1 VKEDPALIR
10 IEHLEF
16 RYGREPV
23 LVDIELAILKG
34 DFLAVI
40 GPNGSGKTSLIKV
53 MLGLLEPTRGAVYLF
68 GKPLRDF
75 SEWYRVGYVPQKAT
89 HFDPYFPASVQEV
102 VAMGLVAV
110 GHRRRLRS
118 AERESRVLGALESV
132 GMEHM
137 KARPVGELSGG
148 QQQRVFI
155 ARALV
160 SSPEILI
167 LDEPT
172 AGVDAEA
179 QNRFYAMLDRLNRET
194 GLTVVFSTH
203 NVGVVTRHVNKV
215 ACINQKLYFHGS
227 HEEFCETDHLL
238 EMVGGRAHIIQ
249 HEH

>member
-1 VKEDPALIR
+1 MNDERTLIR
-10 IEHLEF
+10 LEHVEF
-16 RYGREPV
+16 RYRRDPV
-23 LVDIELAILKG
+23 LVDIELAIQAR

-40 GPNGSGKTSLIKV
+40 GPNGSGKTSLLKI
-53 MLGLLEPTRGAVYLF
+53 MLGLLEPVRGAVSLF
-68 GKPLRDF
+68 GVPIRDF
-75 SEWYRVGYVPQKAT
+75 REWERVGYVPQKAT

-102 VAMGLVAV
+102 VAMGLVAA
-110 GHRRRLRS
+110 GNRRS
-118 AERESRVLGALESV
+118 ARSGERNSRVLGALEAV
-132 GMEHM
+132 GMED
-137 KARPVGELSGG
+137 KKERPIGELSGG

-172 AGVDAEA
+172 AGVDAES
-179 QNRFYAMLDRLNRET
+179 QNRFYGMLDRLNRET

-203 NVGVVTRHVNKV
+203 NVGVVTKHVNKV
-215 ACINQKLYFHGS
+215 ACVNQRLFFHGS

-238 EMVGGRAHIIQ
+238 EAVGGRAHIIH

>member
-1 VKEDPALIR
+1 MKDDRTLIR
-10 IEHLEF
+10 IEHVEF
-16 RYGREPV
+16 RYRKDPV
-23 LVDIELAILKG
+23 LVDIRLEIQAG

-40 GPNGSGKTSLIKV
+40 GPNGSGKTSLIKI
-53 MLGLLEPTRGAVYLF
+53 MLGLLEPARGAVFLF
-68 GKPLRDF
+68 GTPIRDF
-75 SEWYRVGYVPQKAT
+75 REWERVGYVPQKAI

-102 VAMGLVAV
+102 VAMGLVAGV
-110 GHRRRLRS
+110 HRRRVRS
-118 AERESRVLGALESV
+118 GERESRILGALEAV
-132 GMEHM
+132 RMEDM
-137 KARPVGELSGG
+137 KDRPIGELSGG

-172 AGVDAEA
+172 AGVDAES
-179 QNRFYAMLDRLNRET
+179 QNRFYGMLDRLNRET

-203 NVGVVTRHVNKV
+203 NVGVVTKHVNKV
-215 ACINQKLYFHGS
+215 ACVNQRLFFHGS

-238 EMVGGRAHIIQ
+238 EAVGGRAHIIH

>member
-1 VKEDPALIR
+1 VKDDRTLIR
-10 IEHLEF
+10 IDHVEF
-16 RYGREPV
+16 RYRKDPV
-23 LVDIELAILKG
+23 LVDIQLEIQAG

-40 GPNGSGKTSLIKV
+40 GPNGSGKTSLIKI
-53 MLGLLEPTRGAVYLF
+53 MLGLLEPVRGAVSLF
-68 GKPLRDF
+68 GTPIRDF
-75 SEWYRVGYVPQKAT
+75 REWERIGYVPQKAI
-89 HFDPYFPASVQEV
+89 HFDPYFPASVKEV

-110 GHRRRLRS
+110 AHQRRVRS
-118 AERESRVLGALESV
+118 GERESRVLGALEAV
-132 GMEHM
+132 RMED
-137 KARPVGELSGG
+137 KKDRPIGELSGG

-172 AGVDAEA
+172 AGVDAES
-179 QNRFYAMLDRLNRET
+179 QNRFYGMLDRLNRER

-203 NVGVVTRHVNKV
+203 NVGVINRHVNKV
-215 ACINQKLYFHGS
+215 ACINQRLFFHGS

-238 EMVGGRAHIIQ
+238 EAVGGRAHIIH

>member
-1 VKEDPALIR
+1 MDDRTLIR
-10 IEHLEF
+10 LEGVGF

-23 LVDIELAILKG
+23 LVDIDLSIQPG

-40 GPNGSGKTSLIKV
+40 GPNGSGKTTLIKI
-53 MLGLLEPTRGAVYLF
+53 MLGLLTPSNGSASLF
-68 GKPLRDF
+68 GTPLREFRNWDL
-75 SEWYRVGYVPQKAT
+75 VGYVPQKAT

-102 VAMGLVAV
+102 VGMGLVA
-110 GHRRRLRS
+110 GGSRRRLPS
-118 AERESRVLGALESV
+118 GERRTRILGVLESV
-132 GMEHM
+132 GLEDVHS
-137 KARPVGELSGG
+137 RPIGELSGG

-172 AGVDAEA
+172 AGVDVGA
-179 QNRFYAMLDRLNRET
+179 QKTFYGMLDRLNREE

-203 NVGVVTRHVNKV
+203 NVGVVTEHVNKV
-215 ACINQKLYFHGS
+215 ACINQRLYFHGS
-227 HEEFCETDHLL
+227 HEEFCATDHLL
-238 EMVGGRAHIIQ
+238 EMAGGRAHIIH

>member
-1 VKEDPALIR
+1 MNDDRTLIR
-10 IEHLEF
+10 IKGVEF
-16 RYGREPV
+16 RYGRDPV
-23 LVDIELAILKG
+23 LVDIGLEIQAG

-40 GPNGSGKTSLIKV
+40 GPNGSGKTSLIKI
-53 MLGLLEPTRGAVYLF
+53 MLGLLHPTRGDVSLF
-68 GKPLRDF
+68 GTPIREF
-75 SEWYRVGYVPQKAT
+75 REWEKVGYVPQKAT

-102 VAMGLVAV
+102 VGMGLVAV
-110 GHRRRLRS
+110 GHRQRLRS
-118 AERESRVLGALESV
+118 GERESLVLGALKAV
-132 GMEHM
+132 GMEGL
-137 KARPVGELSGG
+137 KARPIGELSGG

-179 QNRFYAMLDRLNRET
+179 QNRFYEMLDRLNRER

-215 ACINQKLYFHGS
+215 ACINQRLYFHGS

-238 EMVGGRAHIIQ
+238 EAVGGRMHIIS

>member
-1 VKEDPALIR
+1 MKDDRVLIR
-10 IEHLEF
+10 LRKVGF
-16 RYGREPV
+16 RYRRDPV
-23 LVDIELAILKG
+23 LVDVDLEILAG

-53 MLGLLEPTRGAVYLF
+53 MLGLLQPTRGEVSLF
-68 GKPLRDF
+68 GTPIREF
-75 SEWYRVGYVPQKAT
+75 REWERIGYVPQKAT

-102 VAMGLVAV
+102 VAMGLVAG

-118 AERESRVLGALESV
+118 AERETLVLGALEAV
-132 GMEHM
+132 GMNRM
-137 KARPVGELSGG
+137 KSRPVGELSGG

-172 AGVDAEA
+172 AGVDAQA
-179 QNRFYAMLDRLNRET
+179 QNRFYGMLDQLNRET

-215 ACINQKLYFHGS
+215 ACINQRLFFHGS

-238 EMVGGRAHIIQ
+238 EAVGGRAHIIQ

>member
-1 VKEDPALIR
+1 MDERILIR
-10 IEHLEF
+10 IRKVEF
-16 RYGREPV
+16 RYWRDPV
-23 LVDIELAILKG
+23 LVDVDLEIHAG

-53 MLGLLEPTRGAVYLF
+53 MLGLLQPTRGDVSLF
-68 GKPLRDF
+68 GTPIRDF
-75 SEWYRVGYVPQKAT
+75 RGWEKIGYVPQKAT

-118 AERESRVLGALESV
+118 GERESLVLGALESV
-132 GMEHM
+132 GMDSM
-137 KARPVGELSGG
+137 KARPIGELSGG

-179 QNRFYAMLDRLNRET
+179 QNRFYGMLDRMNRES

-203 NVGVVTRHVNKV
+203 NVGVVNRHVNKV
-215 ACINQKLYFHGS
+215 ACINQRLYFHGS

-238 EMVGGRAHIIQ
+238 EAVGGKAHIIH

>member
-1 VKEDPALIR
+1 MRDDRPLIR
-10 IEHLEF
+10 IRKVEF
-16 RYGREPV
+16 RYWSDPV
-23 LVDIELAILKG
+23 LVDVDLEILAG

-53 MLGLLEPTRGAVYLF
+53 MLGLLQPTRGDVSLF
-68 GKPLRDF
+68 GTPIKDF
-75 SEWYRVGYVPQKAT
+75 REWERIGYVPQKAT

-102 VAMGLVAV
+102 VAMGLVPV
-110 GHRRRLRS
+110 GHRRRLRTG
-118 AERESRVLGALESV
+118 ERESLVLGALEAV
-132 GMEHM
+132 GMDRM
-137 KARPVGELSGG
+137 KARPIGELSGG

-179 QNRFYAMLDRLNRET
+179 QNRFYEMLDRLNRET

-203 NVGVVTRHVNKV
+203 NVGVVNRHVNKV
-215 ACINQKLYFHGS
+215 ACINQRLYFHGS

-238 EMVGGRAHIIQ
+238 EAVGGRAHIIH